1 MASEVKVLAII
12 PARGGSKGLPGKN
25 IKVLDNK
32 PLIAWTIDAAIESK
46 VCHKVIVSTDCE
58 EIAKV
63 ATEYGA
69 QVPFLRPEGLGDDN
83 ATTVDVML
91 HAMDNID
98 FNFDILMLLQPTS
111 PLRSASD
118 IKNALK
124 LFKASDV
131 SSVVSVSK
139 CDKSPFWSFWRNEFG
154 KLTPVIEKDN
164 QYERRQNLQDA
175 YVLNGAIYIVNSEK
189 FKKRR
194 QFLFSDTVSY
204 EMSKSTSVDIDD
216 IFDFKFAEILIDKT

>member
-1 MASEVKVLAII
+1 
-12 PARGGSKGLPGKN
+12 
-25 IKVLDNK
+25 
-32 PLIAWTIDAAIESK
+32 
-46 VCHKVIVSTDCE
+46 
-58 EIAKV
+58 
-63 ATEYGA
+63 
-69 QVPFLRPEGLGDDN
+69 
-83 ATTVDVML
+83 
-91 HAMDNID
+91 
-98 FNFDILMLLQPTS
+98 MLLQPTS

-124 LFKASDV
+124 IFKASDV

-139 CDKSPFWSFWRNEFG
+139 CDKSPFWSFWRNECG

-189 FKKRR
+189 FKKKR

-204 EMSKSTSVDIDD
+204 EMSKWSSVDIDD
-216 IFDFKFAEILIDKT
+216 IFDFRFAEILIGKT